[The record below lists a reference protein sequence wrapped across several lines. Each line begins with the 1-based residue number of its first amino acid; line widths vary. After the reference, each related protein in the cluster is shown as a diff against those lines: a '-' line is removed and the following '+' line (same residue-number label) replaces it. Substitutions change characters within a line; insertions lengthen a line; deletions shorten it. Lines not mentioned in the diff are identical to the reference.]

1 MASCIIYE
9 FNTKQK
15 GFGIDLE
22 PCFTQHIV
30 WSFICVSYL
39 MNTAEEENYV
49 EQFSSYSSNFH
60 PYSHSL
66 GTHSSQQNVDW
77 TPCDMFLYLTKI
89 KDTSAVIGIVYPSFL
104 NFFVHEEIVP
114 HFLHIICCKTWKWTW
129 TDIRVHMKE
138 VVSCYYTFILYITAI
153 EQGH

>member
-22 PCFTQHIV
+22 PSFTQHIV

-39 MNTAEEENYV
+39 MNTAAEENYV

-60 PYSHSL
+60 PYSLSWDTFIPTKCGFNSL
-66 GTHSSQQNVDW
+66 RYLPLSHKNQRYFSSKRHNLPKFECFCSW
-77 TPCDMFLYLTKI
+77 
-89 KDTSAVIGIVYPSFL
+89 G
-104 NFFVHEEIVP
+104 ERVP

-129 TDIRVHMKE
+129 TCTYER
-138 VVSCYYTFILYITAI
+138 SC
-153 EQGH
+153 